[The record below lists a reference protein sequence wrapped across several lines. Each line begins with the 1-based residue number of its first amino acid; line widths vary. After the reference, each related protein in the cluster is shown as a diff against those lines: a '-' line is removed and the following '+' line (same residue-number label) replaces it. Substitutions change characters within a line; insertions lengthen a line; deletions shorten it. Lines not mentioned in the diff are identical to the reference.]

1 MSHSTKERITTE
13 FQKAKSAERERAERI
28 QEIVQEAFSKTLA
41 EVKDGTGEIRGIF
54 QENLSEILARVN
66 KIENENDEAAQKT
79 PGLRSK
85 AIVIA
90 VSKALKNRLLP
101 YLRQAYTDVQHQYA
115 TMNNHEVNRD
125 INGAEIERN
134 RYERLKQRLETFA
147 AWYNQLKA
155 QSQTVE
161 PSVVE
166 YKQAEF
172 ENKMGE
178 AGATVA
184 QRERQVKQQL
194 QQWLQT
200 ATAKR

>member
-1 MSHSTKERITTE
+1 MSQSTKKRITTD
-13 FQKAKSAERERAERI
+13 FHKAKSAERERAERI

-66 KIENENDEAAQKT
+66 KIENENDEAAPKT

-85 AIVIA
+85 SMVIA

-101 YLRQAYTDVQHQYA
+101 YLRQAYTDVRHQYA

-134 RYERLKQRLETFA
+134 RYERLKQRLENFA
-147 AWYNQLKA
+147 AWYNHLKA

-172 ENKMGE
+172 ENKIGE

>member
-1 MSHSTKERITTE
+1 MSESTKERITTD
-13 FQKAKSAERERAERI
+13 FQKAKSLERERAERI

-41 EVKDGTGEIRGIF
+41 EVKDGTGEIRGIV
-54 QENLSEILARVN
+54 QENFSEILAKVD
-66 KIENENDEAAQKT
+66 KLENENGEATPKT

-90 VSKALKNRLLP
+90 VSKVLKSRLFP
-101 YLRQAYTDVQHQYA
+101 YLRQAYMDLRHHYA
-115 TMNNHEVNRD
+115 KMNSHEVNRD
-125 INGAEIERN
+125 SNWTETERS
-134 RYERLKQRLETFA
+134 RYERLKQRLENFA

-155 QSQTVE
+155 QSKTVE

-172 ENKMGE
+172 ENKIGE

-184 QRERQVKQQL
+184 QREQQVKQQFK
-194 QQWLQT
+194 QWLQSW
-200 ATAKR
+200 